1 MFLLN
6 ERAETFLKSLDSP
19 FAIISVAG
27 VYRTGKSFLINRMF
41 LNQKNGFSVGP
52 SVNPCTK
59 GLWIWSKPIV
69 SSQEDGTSL
78 NTLVIDT
85 EGFGGGI
92 DEDQNHDIKIF
103 TLAILLSSFFIYNS
117 SGIIDE
123 TSLNSLNF
131 IINLT
136 KFLELKTNLNN
147 RVNGNNYLD
156 ELSEH
161 FPSFLWVL
169 RDFSLQLVND
179 NKENMPPK
187 EYMEKVLDNQSYGI
201 NLQDNDSKNR
211 VRKMIKTFFKDRDCF
226 TLIRPFTNEK
236 QLQNNDNIDQL
247 RSEFL
252 EQINVLKTKI
262 LNKIKPKNLKGK
274 IINGEMY
281 VQIIKYN
288 LYK

>member
-1 MFLLN
+1 M
-6 ERAETFLKSLDSP
+6 
-19 FAIISVAG
+19 
-27 VYRTGKSFLINRMF
+27 
-41 LNQKNGFSVGP
+41 
-52 SVNPCTK
+52 
-59 GLWIWSKPIV
+59 
-69 SSQEDGTSL
+69 
-78 NTLVIDT
+78 
-85 EGFGGGI
+85 
-92 DEDQNHDIKIF
+92 
-103 TLAILLSSFFIYNS
+103 
-117 SGIIDE
+117 
-123 TSLNSLNF
+123 NF

-136 KFLELKTNLNN
+136 KFIELKTNLNN